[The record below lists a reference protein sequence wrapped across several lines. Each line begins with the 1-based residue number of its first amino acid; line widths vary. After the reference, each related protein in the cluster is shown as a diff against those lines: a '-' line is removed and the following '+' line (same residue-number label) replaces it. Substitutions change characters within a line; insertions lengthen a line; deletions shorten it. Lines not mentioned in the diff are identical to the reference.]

1 MFKGA
6 INVPVRNRELVQV
19 EGTKTHSGKL
29 KITLIEVMKKDMSIT
44 EVTEC
49 MALNRMTKKNA
60 CGQP

>member
-1 MFKGA
+1 MFRGA
-6 INVPVRNRELVQV
+6 INVLVRNCELVQG
-19 EGTKTHSGKL
+19 EEIKTHRGKL

-49 MALNRMTKKNA
+49 MALNRMTKKNE